1 MLKNKNQ
8 IQIDGKIQGTNES
21 TQQNER
27 RYFAQ
32 LIFGLILIILAIP
45 LETFRMGLGDVEIQQ
60 PIPPGGEARPE
71 PVRIQTNTSSAF
83 AYLVMIVGTA
93 TNFHAMY
100 KYRNDYEEIKE
111 SYTRPANIFL
121 IIGLILSIFA
131 IGASILLI

>member
-1 MLKNKNQ
+1 MEKYRGPTNQ
-8 IQIDGKIQGTNES
+8 HSRMES
-21 TQQNER
+21 S
-27 RYFAQ
+27 YFAQ

-60 PIPPGGEARPE
+60 PMPRGGEDRPE
-71 PVRIQTNTSSAF
+71 PVKIQTNTSSAF

>member
-1 MLKNKNQ
+1 MEKYRGPTNQ
-8 IQIDGKIQGTNES
+8 HS
-21 TQQNER
+21 RMER

-45 LETFRMGLGDVEIQQ
+45 LETFRMELGDVEIQQ
-60 PIPPGGEARPE
+60 PIPPGGEDRPE
-71 PVRIQTNTSSAF
+71 PVKIQTNTSAAF
-83 AYLVMIVGTA
+83 AYLVMIVGTV

-121 IIGLILSIFA
+121 IIGLIVTIVVIGISVLSI
-131 IGASILLI
+131 